1 MTWHN
6 KAQQIIAA
14 LSNASYLEAN
24 QLSNGNMRK
33 RHVPYS
39 IPHEAKLLIEAL
51 NRDDEMAAKYLMAHN
66 YEIQKIR
73 NEVRI

>member
-24 QLSNGNMRK
+24 RLPNGDMRK
-33 RHVPYS
+33 SHVAYSVPY
-39 IPHEAKLLIEAL
+39 EAKLLIECL
-51 NRDDEMAAKYLMAHN
+51 NRDDEETAKSLMAHN

>member
-6 KAQQIIAA
+6 KAQQIIAVMCK
-14 LSNASYLEAN
+14 ASYLEAN
-24 QLSNGNMRK
+24 TLPNGSMRK
-33 RHVPYS
+33 RHVAYS
-39 IPHEAKLLIEAL
+39 VPVEAKLLIECL
-51 NRDDEMAAKYLMAHN
+51 NRDDEETAKSIMAHN

>member
-14 LSNASYLEAN
+14 LSKAAYLEAN
-24 QLSNGNMRK
+24 QLPNGNMRK
-33 RHVPYS
+33 RHVSYS
-39 IPHEAKLLIEAL
+39 IPYEAKLLIEAL
-51 NRDDEMAAKYLMAHN
+51 NRDDEMAAKSLMSHD